1 MNFETFFTL
10 QEDGFEGLS
19 IWVRPTRYLWKLHP
33 HKAMAEL
40 EAYIDTLHETLFLYR
55 GAFTKK
61 NLDVLKNLVEVRRVL
76 FQLETCE
83 DYLAYLKKHYETIH

>member
-10 QEDGFEGLS
+10 EEDGSEGLS

-76 FQLETCE
+76 FQLEACE